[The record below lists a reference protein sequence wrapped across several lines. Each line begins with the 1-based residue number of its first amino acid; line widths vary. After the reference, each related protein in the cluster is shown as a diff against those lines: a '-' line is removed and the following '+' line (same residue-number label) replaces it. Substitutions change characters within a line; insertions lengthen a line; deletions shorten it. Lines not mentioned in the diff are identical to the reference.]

1 MASTNNSF
9 RYRAGVGLWA
19 ASGGA
24 RRAFPRQ
31 GRLRPAHWPSRRAS
45 AHRRTRTKA
54 PAIDI
59 RGAMTRVVS
68 TTRIR
73 RDIADVF
80 DFVTTPKNWPEW
92 HPASISVAGSM
103 DHSLMI
109 GEEVTEEFIAAG
121 RRGRTVW
128 RVTAREAPYLW
139 RIESSESEALAT
151 ITYRLHTEAGM
162 TVFERDMQYHFG
174 PPMIS
179 PKAMFLRRRME
190 RESREALF
198 RAKQILEKS

>member
-1 MASTNNSF
+1 
-9 RYRAGVGLWA
+9 
-19 ASGGA
+19 
-24 RRAFPRQ
+24 
-31 GRLRPAHWPSRRAS
+31 
-45 AHRRTRTKA
+45 
-54 PAIDI
+54 
-59 RGAMTRVVS
+59 MTRVVS
-68 TTRIR
+68 TIRIR
-73 RDIADVF
+73 RDIAEVF
-80 DFVTTPKNWPEW
+80 DFLTTPKNWPEW
-92 HPASISVAGSM
+92 HPASISVAGST
-103 DHSLMI
+103 DHSLTI

-139 RIESSESEALAT
+139 RIESSESEASAT

>member
-1 MASTNNSF
+1 
-9 RYRAGVGLWA
+9 
-19 ASGGA
+19 
-24 RRAFPRQ
+24 
-31 GRLRPAHWPSRRAS
+31 
-45 AHRRTRTKA
+45 
-54 PAIDI
+54 
-59 RGAMTRVVS
+59 MTRVVS
-68 TTRIR
+68 TIQIR

-80 DFVTTPKNWPEW
+80 DFLTTPKNWPEW
-92 HPASISVAGSM
+92 HPASISVAGST
-103 DHSLMI
+103 DHSLTI

-139 RIESSESEALAT
+139 RIESSESEASAT

-198 RAKQILEKS
+198 RAKQILDSRLGPRQECRDRGRSRALTRSQVPSFNVKMLDRSFRNPTVAMRELMQ